1 MHFLRLSSFA
11 RRASVA
17 LLGLLGACAGVDPHV
32 VNREALDT
40 SYQHIQKQDY
50 AAAAQTAEALYAGRA
65 DDSSSYKL
73 QRYYAAYLAA
83 QAHIEAALHK
93 PFLTEAAPAGAKA
106 SIALGANAPA
116 TGQVASP
123 TSHWLAAS
131 YYAGYASEL
140 FEAAVGEPE
149 RKGDEEL
156 LPIGLKKLDVA
167 RTQAYLQLVR
177 LATLRRL
184 GFDVECAGIVEHTDD
199 LRDVAKCKAL
209 LEQSDVPQE
218 LWPWIFYAGF
228 RYLAPRATDMRSVQF
243 AYALG
248 AQARFLA
255 EEAQDAQLVPCAQ
268 HVRDWVEAL
277 EKYEF
282 HCGCDKKFQANV
294 VRCSI
299 CGESIVKAKLVTK

>member
-1 MHFLRLSSFA
+1 M
-11 RRASVA
+11 
-17 LLGLLGACAGVDPHV
+17 
-32 VNREALDT
+32 
-40 SYQHIQKQDY
+40 
-50 AAAAQTAEALYAGRA
+50 
-65 DDSSSYKL
+65 
-73 QRYYAAYLAA
+73 
-83 QAHIEAALHK
+83 
-93 PFLTEAAPAGAKA
+93 
-106 SIALGANAPA
+106 
-116 TGQVASP
+116 
-123 TSHWLAAS
+123 
-131 YYAGYASEL
+131 
-140 FEAAVGEPE
+140 GEPE

-268 HVRDWVEAL
+268 HVRRSGRGASRSTSSTAA
-277 EKYEF
+277 
-282 HCGCDKKFQANV
+282 GQKFQANV